1 MKREYL
7 ALGAALAGVLIVSYL
22 LPLGL
27 FQSGLLV
34 VATLLATVV
43 VFVPGVWPT
52 LYRKTGVSPR
62 GWLLAAAVAGGGIA
76 LSYLVGDPHPFCEG
90 ITPYRGCLTL
100 YGWASAIFLAS
111 SLGVAVSV
119 GHFGRYRRLRNPSVV
134 PADEVSKGLVAVEGR
149 VVPAGTAVPGPVS
162 GKQTVWY
169 RTAFE
174 TATLFRGYREIDDE
188 IASHEFFV
196 EDGSGRLLVLPDHLD
211 EHDVA
216 ELARSHTEDT
226 DGQRRREWSYQPDDA
241 VTVVGYA
248 RDVSRAE
255 YPEPIVVGL
264 EGPVIVGL
272 RTLTDL
278 RTWAAQRAIFGGLI
292 ALVLG
297 GISLLVMVLTA

>member
-7 ALGAALAGVLIVSYL
+7 ALGAVLAGVLIVSYL

-34 VATLLATVV
+34 VATLLATVI
-43 VFVPGVWPT
+43 VFVPGVWST
-52 LYRKTGVSPR
+52 LYRKTGVGPG
-62 GWLLAAAVAGGGIA
+62 GWLLAAVVAGGGIA
-76 LSYLVGDPHPFCEG
+76 LSYLVGDPQPFCEG
-90 ITPYRGCLTL
+90 IQPYRGCLTL

-111 SLGVAVSV
+111 SLGVAISA
-119 GHFGRYRRLRNPSVV
+119 GHLGRYRRLRNASVV
-134 PADEVSKGLVAVEGR
+134 PVDDVSKGLVAVEGR

-169 RTAFE
+169 RTVLE
-174 TATLFRGYREIDDE
+174 TATLFKGYREIDDE
-188 IASHEFFV
+188 TANHEFFV

-226 DGQRRREWSYQPDDA
+226 DGQRRREWSFEPNDV

-248 RDVSRAE
+248 SEVSRAE
-255 YPEPIVVGL
+255 YPEPAVVGL
-264 EGPVIVGL
+264 DGPVIVGL
-272 RTLTDL
+272 RTLTEL
-278 RTWAAQRAIFGGLI
+278 RTWVARRAVLGGVITLI
-292 ALVLG
+292 VG
-297 GISLLVMVLTA
+297 GISLLAMLGTV